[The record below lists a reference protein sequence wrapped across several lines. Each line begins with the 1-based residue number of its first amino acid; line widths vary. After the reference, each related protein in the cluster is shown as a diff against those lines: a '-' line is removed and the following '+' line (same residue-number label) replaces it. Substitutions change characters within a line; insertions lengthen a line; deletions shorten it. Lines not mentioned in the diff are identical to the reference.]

1 MMDKQASNTLLM
13 IEPVAFT
20 YNAQTAVNNYFQQ
33 GTPCPGEQDSQAL
46 ALAEFKNAIKILK
59 EHGVRVISI
68 RDTLEPH
75 TPDSVFPNN
84 WVSTH
89 KNGCVVLYA
98 MYAENR
104 RAERR
109 TDLVDILK
117 REGFVCESILDYSEY
132 EREHIF
138 LEGTGSM
145 VLDRINKIAYASI
158 SPRTDLSL
166 FSRFCRD
173 LCYRPHPFVSYHTA
187 RGVRKAIYHTNV
199 MMCVAT
205 QYTVICLDAIDNPAE
220 REALVRSMEETGKE
234 LITIT
239 GAQMN
244 NFAGNMLQVEN
255 DRGELFLVMSETA
268 YRSLSPGQVARMSE
282 YNEIIHI
289 PVPTIEAS
297 GGGSIRCMLAEVFLP
312 VGKTD
317 NVY

>member
-1 MMDKQASNTLLM
+1 MINKQASNTLLM

-33 GTPCPGEQDSQAL
+33 GSPCPGGHDSQVL
-46 ALAEFKNAIKILK
+46 ALAEFKNAVKILR
-59 EHGVRVISI
+59 EHGVRVICV

-84 WVSTH
+84 WVSMH
-89 KNGCVVLYA
+89 KNGCMVWYA

-117 REGFVCESILDYSEY
+117 AEGFVCKSILDYSGY
-132 EREHIF
+132 ERDHIF

-173 LCYRPHPFVSYHTA
+173 LCYRAHSFVSYHTVE
-187 RGVRKAIYHTNV
+187 GVRKVIYHTNV

-205 QYTVICLDAIDNPAE
+205 QYAVICLDAIDSSVE
-220 REALVRSMEETGKE
+220 REALIRSMEDTGKE
-234 LITIT
+234 LIPIT
-239 GAQMN
+239 EAQVN
-244 NFAGNMLQVEN
+244 SFAGNMLQVEN

-268 YRSLSPGQVARMSE
+268 YRSLSSEQVTGLSK

-289 PVPTIEAS
+289 PIPTIETL

-312 VGKTD
+312 VGKAD
-317 NVY
+317 NAY